1 MPYDIESTFGFTV
14 NRAAYVIRRAVEAA
28 ASSRG
33 LGITPEEFAILA
45 LLWRNDGMRQGELA
59 AITLRDRT
67 TLTRMIDGMV
77 HKGLVRRRHD
87 VTDRRVIRTWLTSR
101 GKRMEQTLAP
111 MIDQLLKAGYDGIRR
126 GDLNAAIETV
136 SRVQDNYMTFV
147 RSFE

>member
-1 MPYDIESTFGFTV
+1 MPYDIERTFGFAV

-45 LLWRNDGMRQGELA
+45 LLWRKDGLRQGELA
-59 AITLRDRT
+59 ELTLRDRT
-67 TLTRMIDGMV
+67 TLTRLVDGLV

-87 VTDRRVIRTWLTSR
+87 ASDRRAIRTWLTAR

-111 MIDQLLKAGYDGIRR
+111 MINELLKAGYDGIKRSELQ
-126 GDLNAAIETV
+126 GAIQTV
-136 SRVQDNYMTFV
+136 SRVQDNYMEFV
-147 RSFE
+147 RRLE